1 MENISER
8 NRLRYAG
15 RIPQE
20 TLGYLAAK
28 KKEDSKFRIRE
39 IPVLVIATVI
49 LAFLI
54 ARVLRNDVAW
64 NSRSFF
70 LTFVAI
76 CFLVNLLR
84 NRIRSYIA

>member
-20 TLGYLAAK
+20 TLDYLAAK
-28 KKEDSKFRIRE
+28 KKEDDRFRVWD
-39 IPVLVIATVI
+39 IPPLVLAVVF

-54 ARVLRNDVAW
+54 ARVLRHEVPLD
-64 NSRSFF
+64 SRDLLFSFAAIYFMVKF
-70 LTFVAI
+70 L
-76 CFLVNLLR
+76 R
-84 NRIRSYIA
+84 RRIRSCVA